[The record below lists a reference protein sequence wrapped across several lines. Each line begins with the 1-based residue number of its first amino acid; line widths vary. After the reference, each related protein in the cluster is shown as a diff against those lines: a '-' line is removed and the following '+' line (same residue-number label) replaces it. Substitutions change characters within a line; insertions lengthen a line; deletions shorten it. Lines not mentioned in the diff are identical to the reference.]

1 MATAALKANQRKRQ
15 KLVNLKYKERQ
26 ELKKIVRSL
35 DKSEDERIEAQI
47 KLNKLPKNS
56 SPVRLRN
63 RCNLTGRARGYLR
76 KFQMSR
82 LCFREFANMGLIPG
96 VTKSSW

>member
-35 DKSEDERIEAQI
+35 DKSEDERIEAQL

>member
-15 KLVNLKYKERQ
+15 KLVNLKWKERQ

-35 DKSEDERIEAQI
+35 DKSEDERFEAQI

>member
-1 MATAALKANQRKRQ
+1 MATAALKAKLRKQ
-15 KLVNLKYKERQ
+15 KMLVDRHWNTRQ

-35 DKSEDERIEAQI
+35 DKNEDERLEAQS

-56 SPVRLRN
+56 SPVRVRN
-63 RCNLTGRARGYLR
+63 RCSITGRARGYLR

-82 LCFREFANMGLIPG
+82 LCFREYGNSGVIPG
-96 VTKSSW
+96 LTKASW